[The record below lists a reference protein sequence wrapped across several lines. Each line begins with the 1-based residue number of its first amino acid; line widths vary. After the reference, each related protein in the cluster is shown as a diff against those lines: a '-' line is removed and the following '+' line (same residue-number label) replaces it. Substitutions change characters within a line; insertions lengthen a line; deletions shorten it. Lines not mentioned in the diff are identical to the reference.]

1 MIMVMKLDEKKT
13 LFAGLL
19 ISLGITILGGFVLTT
34 FLMPE
39 CGDAIC

>member
-1 MIMVMKLDEKKT
+1 MVMKLDEKKT

-19 ISLGITILGGFVLTT
+19 ITLGITILGGIILTT

-39 CGDAIC
+39 CRNMIC

>member
-1 MIMVMKLDEKKT
+1 MVMKLDEKKT

-19 ISLGITILGGFVLTT
+19 ITLGITILGGIILTT

-39 CGDAIC
+39 CRDMIC

>member
-1 MIMVMKLDEKKT
+1 MVMKLDEIKT
-13 LFAGLL
+13 LFAGFANFTLNCNFR
-19 ISLGITILGGFVLTT
+19 GFVLTT

>member
-1 MIMVMKLDEKKT
+1 MKLDEKKT

>member
-1 MIMVMKLDEKKT
+1 MKLDEKKT

-19 ISLGITILGGFVLTT
+19 ITLGITILGGIILTT

-39 CGDAIC
+39 CRVMIC